1 MTWELPNHDRIA
13 DVAAMS
19 DPVLRNVW
27 ITYTYHRLDHA
38 LAGPLG
44 GDDLSWCA
52 FGTWASKTAGR
63 FIRGEFVRDPLDL
76 LSTGARAFGYAS
88 LGLDTDIRH
97 CVATGNRLVF
107 AELAP
112 LFRELVE
119 LFTHPAAERSERAQ
133 QFLARLKPGA
143 TEGGGQDPL
152 RRAFEAYLAA
162 ADAPDTAA
170 RARLIFLANA
180 LVGRHEQTRLQP
192 AIAAALDAP
201 LAAMPD
207 TGPFDV
213 AGEFR
218 TTLTRWLMTID
229 LPTGS
234 YQLGADVPRLPDG
247 RMFPEPLE
255 KLDDAEL
262 LALLREIDRTPDST
276 RGSAATDWTSL
287 ADRMNYIVDLFRS
300 RQRDFTLR
308 CAPFERDQVEAL
320 HAGVLPRG
328 RL

>member
-13 DVAAMS
+13 AVATMT
-19 DPVLRNVW
+19 DPVVRNVW

-44 GDDLSWCA
+44 GEDVSWCA

-76 LSTGARAFGYAS
+76 MSTGARAIGYAS
-88 LGLDTDIRH
+88 LGLDDDIRR
-97 CVATGNRLVF
+97 CVATGNQLVF
-107 AELAP
+107 TELAP
-112 LFRELVE
+112 LFRDLVE
-119 LFTHPAAERSERAQ
+119 LFAHPAAERPERTEE
-133 QFLARLKPGA
+133 FLSRLKPGA
-143 TEGGGQDPL
+143 TLDGGQGPL

-162 ADAPDTAA
+162 ADAPSTAA

-192 AIAAALDAP
+192 AIAAALAAP

-218 TTLTRWLMTID
+218 ATLTRWLMTID

-234 YQLGADVPRLPDG
+234 YLLGADVPPLPDG

-255 KLDDAEL
+255 TITDPEL
-262 LALLREIDRTPDST
+262 RALMRELDRTPDST
-276 RGSAATDWTSL
+276 RGSAAADWTSL

-300 RQRDFTLR
+300 RQRDFSLR
-308 CAPFERDQVEAL
+308 RAPFERDQVDDL
-320 HAGVLPRG
+320 HAGELPRG